1 MKTFFLKPFYV
12 RTRLHCYGSPHT
24 VYSIVAEVT
33 RGAKRVM
40 LVLREQISKPNL
52 AQCVDAA
59 QAACNDGLIS
69 RKTNAELFV
78 AASAQGYRAPAA
90 AKHSHTQHTPYDP
103 IREVKFG
110 WLHIGGVFPA
120 RSIDPLDVPTAL
132 QFNHEE
138 ALA

>member
-1 MKTFFLKPFYV
+1 MKTLFFKPFYV

-59 QAACNDGLIS
+59 QAACNDGVIS

-78 AASAQGYRAPAA
+78 AATAQGYRAPAA
-90 AKHSHTQHTPYDP
+90 AKRSHTQHTPYDP
-103 IREVKFG
+103 VERINPRNFYKRDWVHFSIRAPGINFKEN
-110 WLHIGGVFPA
+110 I
-120 RSIDPLDVPTAL
+120 
-132 QFNHEE
+132 EE